1 MAQIEFLTKPVACA
15 FNGGK
20 MSLFSQMKERQG
32 IHKIQYFASKK
43 GIKLSKPN
51 AKALYYKSSMRI

>member
-1 MAQIEFLTKPVACA
+1 VACA